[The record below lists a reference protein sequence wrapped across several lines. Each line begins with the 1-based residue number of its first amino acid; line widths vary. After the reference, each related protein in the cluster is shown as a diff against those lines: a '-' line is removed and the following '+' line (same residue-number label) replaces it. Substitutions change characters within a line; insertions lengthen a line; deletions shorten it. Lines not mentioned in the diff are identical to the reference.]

1 MRGLRRIL
9 PTGKTFRNSFRHY
22 MRRAR
27 TLTFENVLCR
37 LKESKFEEEAIESLH
52 NLDALE
58 RVYRFLL
65 GEKIRYRMG
74 VDGPYFDLFLLCVLM
89 NQRVLAFEL
98 WKQCLFPDRCAI
110 LGVCLLHKC
119 PRSTH
124 AHNQCAIVNAR
135 LRNSMQQAIHIF

>member
-1 MRGLRRIL
+1 MTCLL
-9 PTGKTFRNSFRHY
+9 ELKNT
-22 MRRAR
+22 R
-27 TLTFENVLCR
+27 TLTFENFVTSQLSKNLSSSQAKSILSEDEKKILKPLRDLGVLEC
-37 LKESKFEEEAIESLH
+37 
-52 NLDALE
+52 
-58 RVYRFLL
+58 VYRYLL
-65 GEKIRYRMG
+65 GEKIRYQMG
-74 VDGPYFDLFLLCVLM
+74 VLGPYFDLFLLCVLM

>member
-1 MRGLRRIL
+1 MRSLRRIL

-37 LKESKFEEEAIESLH
+37 LEESNFQKEAIESLH

-65 GEKIRYRMG
+65 GEKIRYQTG
-74 VDGPYFDLFLLCVLM
+74 DQGPEFDLFFLCILM
-89 NQRVLAFEL
+89 NCKELAFEL
-98 WKQCLFPDRCAI
+98 WKQCSFPVGSAICA
-110 LGVCLLHKC
+110 VRLLHMC
-119 PRSTH
+119 PPSAH
-124 AHNQCAIVNAR
+124 AHIQ
-135 LRNSMQQAIHIF
+135 

>member
-1 MRGLRRIL
+1 MRSLKRSL

-37 LKESKFEEEAIESLH
+37 LKESKFEKEAIESLH

-65 GEKIRYRMG
+65 GEKIRYHTG
-74 VDGPYFDLFLLCVLM
+74 DQGPEFDLFFLCILM
-89 NQRVLAFEL
+89 NCRELAFEF
-98 WKQCLFPDRCAI
+98 WKQCSFPVRSAICA
-110 LGVCLLHKC
+110 VRLLHMC
-119 PRSTH
+119 PPSAH
-124 AHNQCAIVNAR
+124 AHIQ
-135 LRNSMQQAIHIF
+135 